1 MTSREYLSK
10 LVRTYSLERFKTE
23 SIDIDIYNGV
33 GETVFLDTLEELLAD
48 FEMWRAVHEIRAN
61 ERNSACLI

>member
-33 GETVFLDTLEELLAD
+33 GETVFHDTREELLD
-48 FEMWRAVHEIRAN
+48 NFEMCRAVHEIRAD
-61 ERNSACLI
+61 ERNSSCLI